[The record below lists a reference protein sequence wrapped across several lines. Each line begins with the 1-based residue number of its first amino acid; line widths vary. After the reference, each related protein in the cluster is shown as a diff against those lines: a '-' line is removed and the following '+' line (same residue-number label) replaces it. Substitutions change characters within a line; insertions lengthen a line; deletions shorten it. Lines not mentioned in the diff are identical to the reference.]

1 MLRRHKESE
10 LNGRRLLELP
20 PKTEEL
26 VELDFSPEER
36 MIYDSVETRMRI
48 KFNHFLRQGQSVA
61 GLVIDRDCLYFQ
73 VPL

>member
-1 MLRRHKESE
+1 MLRRHKESK

-26 VELDFSPEER
+26 VELEFSPEER

-48 KFNHFLRQGQSVA
+48 RFNQFLRQGESMIALAYRQ
-61 GLVIDRDCLYFQ
+61 LTD
-73 VPL
+73 